1 MFAPN
6 GTAIVFSRQKPALL
20 VWLAPV
26 RDKIIRKIIY
36 KNKAQFAIFHI
47 DWSLYMGL
55 PRLDS
60 LTIRQLR
67 VFCTVARHLSYTRA
81 AGELGCQQPTASAL
95 VAELERATRL
105 TLLEQRGK
113 HLILTDEGRELYA
126 HAQQV
131 VAAADEAWWAMAER
145 RGHGAAASRPLRV
158 AADTTV
164 GTYVLP
170 RLLGAFR
177 RQHHNLVLRLHIAN
191 REAVRAALLAGE
203 ADLAIAGRP
212 PEIDGLVAE
221 PFLANPLVAV
231 ASPGHVLVGQGQ
243 VRLARLAEE
252 VFLLR
257 EEGSGTRA
265 AVEELFEVAGIPL
278 KVGMVLGHVEAI
290 KRAVAAGL
298 GVSVLSALA
307 VQREVRYRTLAIL
320 DVEQFPIQRR
330 WYIARLAEHPL
341 TAGAESF
348 IRFLHEYGQQSG

>member
-1 MFAPN
+1 M
-6 GTAIVFSRQKPALL
+6 R
-20 VWLAPV
+20 
-26 RDKIIRKIIY
+26 
-36 KNKAQFAIFHI
+36 
-47 DWSLYMGL
+47 L
-55 PRLDS
+55 PRLDT

-67 VFCTVARHLSYTRA
+67 VFCTVARLLSYTQA
-81 AGELGCQQPTASAL
+81 AEELGCQQPTASVL

-145 RGHGAAASRPLRV
+145 RGSMTTGSRPLRV

-170 RLLGAFR
+170 HPLGAFHQ
-177 RQHHNLVLRLHIAN
+177 QHPNMVLQLNIAN
-191 REAVRAALLAGE
+191 RATVRACLLAGE
-203 ADLAIAGRP
+203 ADLVIAGRP
-212 PEIDGLVAE
+212 PEVDGLVAE

-231 ASPGHVLVGQGQ
+231 ASPEHVLVGQIQ
-243 VRLARLAEE
+243 VSLARLAEE

-265 AVEELFEVAGIPL
+265 ALEELFEVAGIPL
-278 KVGMVLGHVEAI
+278 KAGMVLGHVEAI

-298 GVSVLSALA
+298 GVSVLSEAA
-307 VQREVRYRTLAIL
+307 VKREVHYGTLAIL
-320 DVEQFPIQRR
+320 PVEHFPIQRR
-330 WYIARLAEHPL
+330 WYIAHLAKQHLTPSAIEFIEFLRKYRLQ
-341 TAGAESF
+341 
-348 IRFLHEYGQQSG
+348 HEQR